1 MPTNNEKNI
10 DFALDTARQKLAFQA
25 RATQALDTKTGILI
39 GFVSV
44 VAANLLLLIKDKP
57 DLVGVNLFGLGL
69 LVLLY
74 ALWNLVQ
81 ATWTKDYLDPPDFD
95 TFYSEDALA
104 KDNTKL
110 KNQVVADIK
119 KSYEHNHT
127 NDKDRAAA
135 FDRSVWALATSIILL
150 VTGVLT

>member
-1 MPTNNEKNI
+1 MPTNDEKNI
-10 DFALDTARQKLAFQA
+10 DFALDTARQKLSFQA

-44 VAANLLLLIKDKP
+44 VAANLLLLIKDKT

-74 ALWNLVQ
+74 ALWNLIQ
-81 ATWTKDYLDPPDFD
+81 ATRTKDYLDPPDFD

-104 KDNTKL
+104 KDNIKI

-119 KSYEHNHT
+119 KSYEQNHT
-127 NDKDRAAA
+127 NDKERAEA
-135 FDRSVWALATSIILL
+135 FDRSVWALGASIILL
-150 VTGVLT
+150 VIGVTI